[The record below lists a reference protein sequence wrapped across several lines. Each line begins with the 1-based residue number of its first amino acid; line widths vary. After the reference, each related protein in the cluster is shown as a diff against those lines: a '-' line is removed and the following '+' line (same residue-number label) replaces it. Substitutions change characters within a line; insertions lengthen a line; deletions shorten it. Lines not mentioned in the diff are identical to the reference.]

1 MRFNAPL
8 RPRRVGLAL
17 GALAAYLAVQNLIT
31 EYLVTEVLNQEAYPV
46 AAELL
51 DLFSVNTEESLPTWY
66 ASLLLLIAAVLL
78 FLISRA
84 KRRSGERAA
93 LWTGLAGIFLYLSLD
108 EGIVIHEIAASW
120 AREAFNPTG
129 FLTFGWQLVFGPLL
143 VLFALVYFR
152 FWLRLPPRTRLGFA
166 AAGILYVGGAFFIE
180 GISAALWESASG
192 VSYPYLVVAT
202 VEEFCEML
210 GAVVLIAV
218 LLDYMAEEGHTLVL
232 TPYAP
237 PGPVAQLDLRRWALI
252 GGVIV
257 LLNVALIVG
266 VFSLPGEGGMAG
278 DGFVYPSLIDQLT
291 VDGVV
296 VARTAG
302 RFGFNAPPDPLVVTL
317 AEQFPALTVIS
328 LSATDTTL
336 VLAGETIPHSSTALI
351 DILHSN
357 GETQFVILDDAAVR
371 LILRRASE

>member
-8 RPRRVGLAL
+8 KPRRVGLAL
-17 GALAAYLAVQNLIT
+17 GALAAYLALQNLIT
-31 EYLVTEVLNQEAYPV
+31 EYLVTEVLDADAYPV
-46 AAELL
+46 AADLL

-108 EGIVIHEIAASW
+108 EGIVIHEIAANW

-129 FLTFGWQLVFGPLL
+129 FLAFGWHLVFGPLL
-143 VLFALVYFR
+143 ILFGLVYFR
-152 FWLRLPPRTRLGFA
+152 FWLRLPPKTRIGFA
-166 AAGILYVGGAFFIE
+166 AAGLLYVGGAFFIE
-180 GISAALWESASG
+180 GISAALWESADG
-192 VSYPYLVVAT
+192 LTYPYLVVAT
-202 VEEFCEML
+202 IEEFCEML
-210 GAVVLIAV
+210 GVVVLIAV
-218 LLDYMAEEGHTLVL
+218 LLDYMAQQGHTLVL
-232 TPYAP
+232 TPYATD
-237 PGPVAQLDLRRWALI
+237 GTSSQINVRRWALI

-257 LLNVALIVG
+257 LLNVALVVG
-266 VFSLPGEGGMAG
+266 ITSLPGEGGLSA
-278 DGFVYPSLIDQLT
+278 DGFVYPSLVDQLA
-291 VDGVV
+291 VEGVV

-302 RFGFNAPPDPLVVTL
+302 HFGFNAPPDPLVVAL

-336 VLAGETIPHSSTALI
+336 VLAGEVIPHSSTEII

-371 LILRRASE
+371 LILRRAAE

>member
-8 RPRRVGLAL
+8 KPRRVGLAL
-17 GALAAYLAVQNLIT
+17 GALAAYLALQNLIT
-31 EYLVTEVLNQEAYPV
+31 EYLVTEVLDADAYPV
-46 AAELL
+46 AADLL

-108 EGIVIHEIAASW
+108 EGIVIHEIAANW

-129 FLTFGWQLVFGPLL
+129 FLAFGWHLVFGPLL
-143 VLFALVYFR
+143 IVFALVYFR
-152 FWLRLPPRTRLGFA
+152 FWLRLPPKTRIGFA
-166 AAGILYVGGAFFIE
+166 AAGLLYVGGAFFIE
-180 GISAALWESASG
+180 GISAALWESADG
-192 VSYPYLVVAT
+192 LTYPYLMVAT

-210 GAVVLIAV
+210 GVVVLIAV
-218 LLDYMAEEGHTLVL
+218 LLDYMAEQGHTLVL
-232 TPYAP
+232 TPYALAGQSTSP
-237 PGPVAQLDLRRWALI
+237 NLRRWALI

-257 LLNVALIVG
+257 LLNVALVVG
-266 VFSLPGEGGMAG
+266 ITSLPGEGGLSA
-278 DGFVYPSLIDQLT
+278 DSFVYPSLIDQLT

-302 RFGFNAPPDPLVVTL
+302 RFGFNAPPNPLVVAL

-336 VLAGETIPHSSTALI
+336 VLAGETIPHTSNEII

-371 LILRRASE
+371 LILRRAGE